1 MIASSVLHRLNVYVD
16 RVISGDQVACKS
28 VVAACERHRRDVLAQ
43 STSGFPYHFDD
54 VIASVACD
62 FFPLC
67 LKHSIGKDAGLS
79 FILEDWQ
86 IFMIGSLFGWVRDD
100 DNSRRFRRFYLS
112 LGRKNGKS
120 CLGAGIALYCASL
133 DINPETRTPESVAQV
148 ILAAT
153 KREQIE
159 KVIFAEV
166 SRMREQSPYLKS
178 RSQNINKQIL
188 FNHNQGS
195 IACVGSDKS
204 YDGLNA
210 SLVILDEL
218 HAWKHHHTD
227 FYNTM
232 QTGSASRIQP
242 LIGTLTTA
250 GDDKSYI
257 WLDEYRHAKAVSI
270 NDYQDEA
277 LLSLIYETD
286 EEDDPLDETIWEK
299 ANPNLGV
306 SVQLSYLQEQS
317 QRATT
322 RLAVNRFTRYHGN
335 RLVTSSEQAFNLDA
349 WDDCASELSDWS
361 EADAIGVGCDLG
373 GRDDFAAW
381 AMVARF
387 IDRKKTKDDGE
398 DNVEDD
404 EHSSPFIFRYE
415 CQAFV
420 YIAEDTE
427 RDLTAPPFANWIHEG
442 RIKIAKYPITDMK
455 AEILEQSY
463 EHEFDGIA
471 YDPHNGQQ
479 FAEDLEQEGLLVA
492 RMPQTYAMF
501 NEPLNEFSQAMTDG
515 RLVQSGCPVLRWC
528 IGNAVACRDRSDRWM
543 LDKRKSADKIDPVVA
558 IVMAYR
564 RAMSSAGRSTD
575 ENLIIV

>member
-1 MIASSVLHRLNVYVD
+1 MIASGVLHRLNAYVEK
-16 RVISGDQVACKS
+16 VLSGEQIASKS
-28 VVAACERHRRDVLAQ
+28 VIAACERHKRDIDQQ
-43 STSGFPYHFDD
+43 SSVGFPYHFDETL
-54 VIASVACD
+54 ASVACD

-79 FILEDWQ
+79 FVLEDWQ
-86 IFMIGSLFGWVRDD
+86 IMFVGSLFGWVRDD
-100 DNSRRFRRFYLS
+100 DGSRRFRRFYLS

-133 DINPETRTPESVAQV
+133 DINPETRSPEAVAQV

-153 KREQIE
+153 KKEQVE
-159 KVIFAEV
+159 KVIFSEV
-166 SRMREQSPYLKS
+166 SRMIEQGPYLKS
-178 RSQNINKQIL
+178 RSSILNKQVM
-188 FNHNQGS
+188 FHHNQGT

-210 SLVILDEL
+210 SLVLMDEL
-218 HAWKHHHTD
+218 HAWKHHHSD

-232 QTGSASRIQP
+232 QTGSASRLQP

-257 WLDEYRHAKAVSI
+257 WLEEYRHAKAVAA
-270 NDYQDEA
+270 NEYQDESLLA
-277 LLSLIYETD
+277 LVYELD
-286 EEDDPLDETIWEK
+286 EDDEALDPDVWQK
-299 ANPNLGV
+299 ANPNIGI
-306 SVQLSYLQEQS
+306 SVQASYLKEQAERS
-317 QRATT
+317 TT

-349 WDDCASELSDWS
+349 WDACASEQSDWL
-361 EADAIGVGCDLG
+361 EADAIGIGVDLG

-381 AMVARF
+381 SMVARF
-387 IDRKKTKDDGE
+387 EHRRKTE
-398 DNVEDD
+398 EESSEED
-404 EHSSPFIFRYE
+404 EHESPFVYRYE
-415 CQAFV
+415 CRSFV

-442 RIKIAKYPITDMK
+442 RIKLCKYPITDMK
-455 AEILEQSY
+455 HDILEASY
-463 EHEFDGIA
+463 EFEFDDGIA

-501 NEPLNEFSQAMTDG
+501 NEPLNDFSQAMNDG
-515 RLVQSGCPVLRWC
+515 RLVNDGCPVLRWM
-528 IGNAVACRDRSDRWM
+528 IGNAVACRDRQDRWM
-543 LDKRKSADKIDPVVA
+543 IDKRKSADKVDGVVSL
-558 IVMAYR
+558 VMAYR
-564 RAMSSAGRSTD
+564 RAMSSSGRSTD
-575 ENLIIV
+575 DNLIIV